1 MWMYTLPLGDSRSP
15 ATRPYVSGRLI
26 LSNGD
31 LCPSTHPT
39 PGSPRGWWY
48 EAQFEYV
55 GICDGAR
62 RWAVH
67 MAPLYDG
74 ADDD

>member
-15 ATRPYVSGRLI
+15 ATRPYVSGRL
-26 LSNGD
+26 LLTNGD
-31 LCPSTHPT
+31 LCPCT
-39 PGSPRGWWY
+39 PHAGAVLGLSD
-48 EAQFEYV
+48 AQFEYV